1 MWNATKPKKHIQ
13 GYGYSK
19 KLLYLPDTD
28 VYRSDVFNSVPYL
41 RTVTPQFFVQLSGD
55 PDFAIIPSEI
65 RPKVLKTLYVLDVR
79 LGKARFLH
87 SVQILSM
94 PTLMTY
100 LVTLADTS
108 HDLIQCGFLEFVRLI
123 GTVYFKKH
131 FAAFKIDSSRTYLN
145 SFALGVSIT
154 GQHKKWL
161 RE

>member
-1 MWNATKPKKHIQ
+1 MC
-13 GYGYSK
+13 
-19 KLLYLPDTD
+19 
-28 VYRSDVFNSVPYL
+28 NSL
-41 RTVTPQFFVQLSGD
+41 
-55 PDFAIIPSEI
+55 IPSEI

-79 LGKARFLH
+79 L
-87 SVQILSM
+87 M